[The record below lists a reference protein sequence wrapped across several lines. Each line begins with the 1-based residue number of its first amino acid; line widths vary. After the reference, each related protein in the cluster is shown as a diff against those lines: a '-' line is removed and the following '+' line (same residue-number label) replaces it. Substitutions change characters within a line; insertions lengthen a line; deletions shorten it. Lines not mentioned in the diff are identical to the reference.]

1 MINRIRFENF
11 RSHAQS
17 EFPMQPI
24 NLLIGAVASGKSNV
38 FKGLQLVQNS
48 INRSLV
54 ELFPPGLGEFQ
65 WVRSRWAG
73 ETDPIGFELD
83 LSDLPGHPGESATYL
98 LRIADSPG
106 GLYVLE
112 ESLQRRESD
121 GTVRWVFRRDSRPR
135 AMGEFGEVDPYEP
148 TLLNRV
154 YRKDPRVKLE
164 APNVVFAKE
173 VARSLNRFGYYHL
186 AVSELKSLG
195 TGQGWDR
202 IGYYGDR
209 LPDFIAWTKSDETDD
224 SCYRAILK
232 SMRELL
238 PELEQIIVT
247 QVQTQQQ
254 GLAMSFRGQRGY
266 IAAPDL
272 SDGTLLTLGLL
283 SLVHG
288 PKKPAL
294 LCIEEPE
301 AGLNPRRLRWLFDR
315 FLGLAY
321 PDEGVEAT
329 QVLFSTHSPW
339 FIDLF
344 GEELQ
349 DSVLLVEQVEGKSK
363 VRPLVEIQRESLHQ
377 ETTPGEPIGHLWAT
391 GVYEG
396 L

>member
-1 MINRIRFENF
+1 
-11 RSHAQS
+11 
-17 EFPMQPI
+17 MQPI
-24 NLLIGAVASGKSNV
+24 NLLIGSVASGKSNV
-38 FKGLQLVQNS
+38 FKGLLLIQNS

-65 WVRSRWAG
+65 WVKSRWAG
-73 ETDPIGFELD
+73 ETDPIGVAVD
-83 LSDLPGHPGESATYL
+83 LSGLRDHHGESATYQ
-98 LRIADSPG
+98 LRIADSPA

-112 ESLQRRESD
+112 ENLQRHEAD
-121 GTVRWVFRRDSRPR
+121 GSVRWVFQRGPKPR
-135 AMGEFGEVDPYEP
+135 AMGEFGLVDPYEP

-154 YRKDPRVKLE
+154 YRQDPRVDP
-164 APNVVFAKE
+164 ASPNVVFARDA
-173 VARSLNRFGYYHL
+173 ARSLNRFGYYHL
-186 AVSELKSLG
+186 TVSGLKSLG
-195 TGQGWDR
+195 SGQSCDR
-202 IGYYGDR
+202 IGYYGNR
-209 LPDFIAWTKSDETDD
+209 LPDFIACTKFDEQNASNYQT
-224 SCYRAILK
+224 ILE

-238 PELEQIIVT
+238 PELEEIIVT

-288 PKKPAL
+288 PRRPAL

-321 PDEGVEAT
+321 PDEGAEAT
-329 QVLFSTHSPW
+329 QVVFSTHSPW
-339 FIDLF
+339 LIDLF

-349 DSVLLVEQVEGKSK
+349 DSVLLVEQVEGQSR
-363 VRPLVEIQRESLHQ
+363 VRPLVEIQREDLHQ
-377 ETTPGEPIGHLWAT
+377 EMTPGEPIGHLWAT